1 MTICRQFRYATI
13 FALVFSMFAGAD
25 TLQKDPEN
33 RFTVLVPL
41 GWRVTSTPEKMQMT
55 MGDSF
60 VHILHVPGQGSAMK
74 ALQYAVGQA
83 GEMFAGGQALE
94 HGETTMGGEHALFA
108 NYSGYDD
115 RSVAVYL
122 RFVATDSGW
131 VFYAGSPQSGFTTLR
146 DTFLKIEHS
155 FQLTKGDPVSP
166 APSEPSPTTAPK

>member
-1 MTICRQFRYATI
+1 MILFRHFRSIAF
-13 FALVFSMFAGAD
+13 FALLFSVFASAD
-25 TLQKDPEN
+25 NLQKDPQN
-33 RFTVLVPL
+33 RFSVLVPL
-41 GWRVTSTPEKMQMT
+41 GWRVINSPDKMQLT

-60 VHILHVPGQGSAMK
+60 VHILHAPGNVSAMQ

-83 GEMFAGGQALE
+83 GEMFAGGQSLE
-94 HGETTMGGEHALFA
+94 HGETTLGGEHALFA

-115 RSVAVYL
+115 RSVAMYI

-155 FQLTKGDPVSP
+155 FQLTKPESAPPSQP
-166 APSEPSPTTAPK
+166 ATKTTPK